1 MHASTTRHSPWAL
14 PARARR
20 SVALLVVALQGCS
33 GGQDDGAR
41 GNAEVLAGAPACAF
55 TQIATSAK
63 DALFSEITALA
74 TDSRGRIYVGDLNRA
89 EVSVL
94 AGDGT
99 LLRTLGK
106 SGKGPGEF
114 KWINDVQVLPGDSLL
129 VYDRGLGR
137 ITVFAPA
144 SDTVA
149 YTVDL
154 AAASRLLPPASVVRL
169 AGRQGYVGTVIEP
182 FRASGDDPRQDYER
196 EQVVRLLALDG
207 SVTRDSVLVLRAGQ
221 DILTART
228 GRSVT
233 AMPNPFGRPG
243 EVKVGPGGRLYY
255 GWGDSLSISI
265 YSSGGQRAGGF
276 SLPYERPPV
285 TDEDIRGTFASES
298 EARQFQPAVRSFVD
312 TYASGT
318 WPAFRT
324 FSVDDRG
331 RIWIGL
337 LAPAGEPTKWTAF
350 DDEGTPVCSAALP
363 ANTSIYAVRGDRA
376 YSVATD
382 ELDVPRVVVH
392 RIEGLET
399 GTRS

>member
-1 MHASTTRHSPWAL
+1 LAQWF
-14 PARARR
+14 
-20 SVALLVVALQGCS
+20 VALLVAALQGCS
-33 GGQDDGAR
+33 GRGDDGPR
-41 GNAEVLAGAPACAF
+41 GGAELLAGAPACGF
-55 TQIATSAK
+55 TRVAASAEN
-63 DALFSEITALA
+63 ALFSEITALA
-74 TDSRGRIYVGDLNRA
+74 TDSRGQIYVGDLNRA

-94 AGDGT
+94 AEDGS
-99 LLRTLGK
+99 LLRTIGK

-114 KWINDVQVLPGDSLL
+114 EWINNVQVLPGDSLL

-137 ITVFAPA
+137 ITVFAPG
-144 SDTVA
+144 SETVA
-149 YTVDL
+149 YTIDL

-196 EQVVRLLALDG
+196 EQVVRLLDLDG
-207 SVTRDSVLVLRAGQ
+207 SVTHDSVLVLRAGQ
-221 DILTART
+221 NILTART

-255 GWGDSLSISI
+255 GWGDSLSITI
-265 YSSGGQRAGGF
+265 YSPGGQRTGGF
-276 SLPYERPPV
+276 SLPHERLPV
-285 TDEDIRGTFASES
+285 TDDDIRGIFASES
-298 EARQFQPAVRSFVD
+298 EARQFQPAVRTFLD
-312 TYASGT
+312 AHASGT

-350 DDEGTPVCSAALP
+350 DGEGTPICSAALP
-363 ANTSIYAVRGDRA
+363 ANTRIYAVHGDRA
-376 YSVATD
+376 YSVAVD
-382 ELDVPRVVVH
+382 EMDVSHVVIH
-392 RIEGLET
+392 RIEGLT
-399 GTRS
+399 T

>member
-1 MHASTTRHSPWAL
+1 
-14 PARARR
+14 
-20 SVALLVVALQGCS
+20 LLAAALQGCS
-33 GGQDDGAR
+33 GGGSDGAT
-41 GNAEVLAGAPACAF
+41 GGAALLAGAPACAF
-55 TQIATSAK
+55 TRVATSAR
-63 DALFSEITALA
+63 DAQFSEVAALT
-74 TDSRGRIYVGDLNRA
+74 TDSRGRIYVGDLSRA

-94 AGDGT
+94 AEDGS
-99 LLRTLGK
+99 LLRTLGR
-106 SGKGPGEF
+106 SGEGPGEF
-114 KWINDVQVLPGDSLL
+114 KWINNVQILPGDSLL

-137 ITVFAPA
+137 ITVFAPG

-149 YTVDL
+149 YTTDL

-182 FRASGDDPRQDYER
+182 FRASGDDPRRDYER
-196 EQVVRLLALDG
+196 EQVVRLLDLDG

-221 DILTART
+221 NILTART

-243 EVKVGPGGRLYY
+243 EVEVGPGGRLYY

-265 YSSGGQRAGGF
+265 YSSGGQRTGGF

-298 EARQFQPAVRSFVD
+298 EARQFDPAVRSFVHR
-312 TYASGT
+312 YASGT

-350 DDEGTPVCSAALP
+350 DGEGTPVCSAALP
-363 ANTSIYAVRGDRA
+363 ANTTIHAVRGDRA

-382 ELDVPRVVVH
+382 EMDVPRVVVH
-392 RIEGLET
+392 RIEEPT
-399 GTRS
+399 A